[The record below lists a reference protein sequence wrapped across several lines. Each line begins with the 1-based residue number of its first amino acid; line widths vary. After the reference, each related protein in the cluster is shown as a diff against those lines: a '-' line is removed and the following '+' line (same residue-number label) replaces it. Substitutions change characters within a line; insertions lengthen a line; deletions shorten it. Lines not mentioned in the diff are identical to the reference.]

1 MTATAILDLERAGL
15 TREQV
20 KALAYLSETQI
31 ANTKSSLL
39 VWMFGIAAGQLS
51 VLFTFL
57 RLSPGGHP

>member
-1 MTATAILDLERAGL
+1 MTATAILDLEQAGL

-20 KALAYLSETQI
+20 EALAHLSETQI
-31 ANTKSSLL
+31 ANARSSLL
-39 VWMFGIAAGQLS
+39 MWMFSIAAGQLG